1 MQFQFK
7 VQQYQTDAVHAV
19 VNVFQRQGKN
29 SPAYRMDMGTQRPA
43 MQNLPAPQDDED
55 GEDGIGYKNSE
66 ITLSAEQLLKNIQ
79 ETQLTHAV
87 VPSQKLDTSLGA
99 CSLDVEMETG
109 TGKTYVYIKT
119 IFELHKKYGW
129 SKFIIVV
136 PSIAIREGVKKSLE
150 IMQQHFFEEYQEKI
164 RFFVYNRSN
173 LHDIDTFSK
182 NPKINVMI
190 INTQAFA
197 ASLKEGGRS
206 KESRII
212 YSVRDDFNSRR
223 PIDVI
228 KANRPILILDEPQKM
243 GGKATQ
249 EALQNFNPLFSINYS
264 ATHKTRHNLVYVLD
278 ALDAYNKRLVK
289 KIEVKGFEQKNHMGV
304 NGYVYLDKII
314 VSPNKP
320 PRAMLEIEVKQVSGK
335 TVRKSFMFDKG
346 DDLHKKSPMAQYE
359 KDFTIL
365 DIGYDAFGV
374 GKVEFQNG
382 LVLVKGQAVGDSSER
397 AMRRIQIR
405 ETIAS
410 HFEKEEA
417 LFYKGIKTLSLF
429 FIDEV
434 AKYRE
439 YDENNT
445 QLLGEYGRMFE
456 EEYLKAYNEKTNSLQ
471 NTPYLEYLRK
481 ISADMGKVH
490 NGYFSIDKK
499 TGKSIDSEL
508 KKGAEFS
515 DDISAYDLI
524 LKNKERLLS
533 FEEPTRFIFSHSAL
547 REGWDNP
554 NIFQICTLKHSDSQ
568 TAKRQ
573 EVGRGLRLCVD
584 KNGNRMDVETLG
596 SSVHDINVLT
606 VVASESYA
614 DFVKDLQNDMA
625 ETLYDR
631 PQKITVDVFK
641 GKEIKF
647 LDTAIAVS
655 KDLAGKIVTWLKES
669 DYIDKDGTIQPSYT
683 ADKKNDAIKDMPHS
697 LAPFKDG
704 ILELVD
710 IVFENANAVSA
721 MIENGHKVKAPEN
734 TINQANFGKKEFKEL
749 WEQINHKYAY
759 TVQFDSD
766 ELTDKAVKAL
776 DSELDVAKFSYTRT
790 VSRQKESLEKKDI
803 EQNASFEQA
812 KNKTQTLTYDDV
824 NLVKYDL
831 VGDIAKQ
838 AVLTRKTVV
847 KILKGIADKTFS
859 LFKENPE
866 EFIAKTA
873 KIIKEQKASMIVE
886 HIAYNKTDETYDT
899 SIFTQEKTIKSLDR
913 AYQAKKHILEYVLT
927 DGAASGP
934 FADGTE
940 NAPKDN
946 NEIRFAKELDSAE
959 EVAVY
964 AKLPRDFKIP
974 TPVGDYTPDWAI
986 AFEKGTVK
994 HVFFIAETKGSLDT
1008 LDLRPIE
1015 KAKITCAKKLFN
1027 ECSTSKV
1034 RYHEVTS
1041 YQNLLEVMGKIE

>member
-7 VQQYQTDAVHAV
+7 VQQYQTEAVHAV

-29 SPAYRMDMGTQRPA
+29 SPTYRMDMGSRPI
-43 MQNLPAPQDDED
+43 MQNLPVPQNDDD

-66 ITLSAEQLLKNIQ
+66 ITLSAEQILENIQ
-79 ETQLTHAV
+79 ETQRMHAV
-87 VPSQKLDTSLGA
+87 VPSPNVDTSLGA

-119 IFELHKKYGW
+119 IFELHRKYGW

-164 RFFVYNRSN
+164 RFFVYNSSN

-335 TVRKSFMFDKG
+335 TVRKSFIFDKG

-417 LFYKGIKTLSLF
+417 LFDKGIKTLSLF

-471 NTPYLEYLRK
+471 STPYLKYLRK

-508 KKGAEFS
+508 KKGMEFS

-631 PQKITVDVFK
+631 PQKITVDFFV
-641 GKEIKF
+641 GKEIPIAGLK
-647 LDTAIAVS
+647 LPINRETAIQ
-655 KDLAGKIVTWLKES
+655 IVDNLKKL
-669 DYIDKDGTIQPSYT
+669 DYLDEQGNITTTYNQ
-683 ADKKNDAIKDMPHS
+683 DKKNQNIAKLSGELKQISESIFGFIDTVLENVAS
-697 LAPFKDG
+697 LNT
-704 ILELVD
+704 LV
-710 IVFENANAVSA
+710 
-721 MIENGHKVKAPEN
+721 ENGHKVKAPEN
-734 TINQANFGKKEFKEL
+734 TINQANFGKKEFREL

-766 ELTDKAVKAL
+766 ELINKAVKAL

-790 VSRQKESLEKKDI
+790 VSKQKESLEKKDI
-803 EQNASFEQA
+803 EQNSSFEQA

-927 DGAASGP
+927 DGAASGT

>member
-7 VQQYQTDAVHAV
+7 VQQYQTEAVHAV

-29 SPAYRMDMGTQRPA
+29 SPTYRMDMGSRPI
-43 MQNLPAPQDDED
+43 MQNLPVPQNDDD

-66 ITLSAEQLLKNIQ
+66 ITLSAEQLLENIQ
-79 ETQLTHAV
+79 ETQRMHAV
-87 VPSQKLDTSLGA
+87 VPSPNVDTSLGA

-119 IFELHKKYGW
+119 IFELHRKYGW

-164 RFFVYNRSN
+164 RFFVYNSSN

-304 NGYVYLDKII
+304 NGYIYLDRIDI
-314 VSPNKP
+314 HPNRP
-320 PRAMLEIEVKQVSGK
+320 PRAMLEIEVKQASGK
-335 TVRKSFMFDKG
+335 TVRKSFIFDKG

-359 KDFTIL
+359 KNFTIL
-365 DIGYDAFGV
+365 EIGYDAFGV

-417 LFYKGIKTLSLF
+417 LFDKGIKTLSLF

-439 YDENNT
+439 YDENHT

-471 NTPYLEYLRK
+471 STPYLEYLK
-481 ISADMGKVH
+481 QISKDLGKVH

-584 KNGNRMDVETLG
+584 KSGNRMDAETLG

-614 DFVKDLQNDMA
+614 QFVSDLQNDMA
-625 ETLYDR
+625 ENLYDR
-631 PQKITVDVFK
+631 PQKITVEFFA

-647 LDTAIAVS
+647 MDTSIAVS
-655 KDLAGKIVTWLKES
+655 PDLAGKITAWLKES
-669 DYIDKDGTIQPSYT
+669 AYIDEKGTVQNSFISDK
-683 ADKKNDAIKDMPHS
+683 ADNAIKAMPQN
-697 LAPFKDG
+697 LEPFKDG

-710 IVFENANAVSA
+710 SAFNIANTINSMVENGNKVKLENA
-721 MIENGHKVKAPEN
+721 
-734 TINQANFGKKEFKEL
+734 INQANYNKKEFQEL

-759 TVQFDSD
+759 TVQFDSR
-766 ELTDKAVKAL
+766 ELIEKAINALNKDLSVTPFFYTKTTSEQKA
-776 DSELDVAKFSYTRT
+776 Y
-790 VSRQKESLEKKDI
+790 LEKRDI
-803 EQNASFEQA
+803 QGNTSFETA
-812 KNKTQTLTYDDV
+812 KNKTEELACDDV
-824 NLVKYDL
+824 NLMKYDL
-831 VGDIAKQ
+831 VGDIAKG
-838 AVLTRKTVV
+838 AVLTRKSVV
-847 KILKGIADKTFS
+847 KILQGISDEKFAF
-859 LFKENPE
+859 FKKNPE
-866 EFIAKTA
+866 EFIANVTKT
-873 KIIKEQKASMIVE
+873 IKEQKANMIVE
-886 HIAYNKTDETYDT
+886 HIQYNKIEEKYEA
-899 SIFTQEKTIKSLDR
+899 SIFTQEKRISSVDK
-913 AYQAKKHILEYVLT
+913 AYKAKRHILDYVLT
-927 DGAASGP
+927 DGMAG
-934 FADGTE
+934 E
-940 NAPKDN
+940 N

-959 EVAVY
+959 EVEVY
-964 AKLPRDFKIP
+964 AKLPRAFQIP
-974 TPVGDYTPDWAI
+974 TPVGNYTPDWAI
-986 AFEKGTVK
+986 AFKKDSVK
-994 HVFFIAETKGSLDT
+994 HVFFIAETKGNLET
-1008 LDLRPIE
+1008 LDLRLIE
-1015 KAKITCAKKLFN
+1015 KAKVDCAKKLFN

-1041 YQNLLEVMGKIE
+1041 YQKLLDVMNGIE